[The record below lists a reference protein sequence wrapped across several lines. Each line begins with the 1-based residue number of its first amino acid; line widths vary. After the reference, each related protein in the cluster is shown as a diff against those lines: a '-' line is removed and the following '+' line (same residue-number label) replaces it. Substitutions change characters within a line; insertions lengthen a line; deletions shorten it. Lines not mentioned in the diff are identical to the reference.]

1 MKSSNR
7 KKKALASGVLS
18 FVIFLAAIFMMISPS
33 YNNLNM
39 VINSDES
46 RGGNLFRNSVLTEA
60 DGSGSYDLTIPYIG
74 LEKGSYNADFEYI
87 VTEPVD
93 INIWCTSEYDTETK
107 EFPVIYLGTLTPEKT
122 QDEFTF
128 TFDRDVKQFMLK
140 LEYEGKGTAE
150 VKSCVISEENLYR
163 NREISSVVLA
173 VALAVFVAFA
183 VYGFMDES
191 SDRKQKLFCTAVIA
205 TIVISCSIGLLEYDV
220 MIGDDME
227 FHLTRIMG
235 IAENISRGMPFNKIN
250 PAFNGGYGYLN
261 PVFYP
266 ELFLYIP
273 AMFMVWGANVTVAYR
288 LFIFIINIA
297 TALISY
303 ICFGKVS
310 ENRYAGLV
318 AAAIYTLNHYR
329 MRDIFARAAL
339 GELLYMTFLPIVIY
353 GIYLIFHKHEKKWPV
368 LMLGATLV
376 FQSHILGTVLTACAG
391 AFFIVMYLIHHIVK
405 KENVL
410 PPIVAII
417 KAGIG
422 VVAVNLFFLVPM
434 LYYIRHDF
442 SMFGHADYVRL
453 FKSMA
458 RSITTILFSFRNQ
471 SYATLY
477 ARFGLTAGIVFAA
490 MFVAAVVFAV
500 KKRGKGCS
508 DVVISF
514 VSAAFFLVCAS
525 TLMPWDILAEI
536 GIVELFMSKMQFCF
550 RFVSLF
556 AVFAAMG
563 AAVLLKEVKYGRK
576 NIALIALAV
585 ILTASGVCYHF
596 VDGCQTRGFDGD
608 YCVVVDSPPEYFM
621 KNAAYHVDKVAK
633 SKFTASSEQV
643 QVKDYERTGGGLRI
657 TVDSTS
663 QQEEWLDVPL
673 LYYAQYGAQD
683 MQTGAALEVSAGER
697 FVIRVAVPAEMA
709 GDILVKYQYPLFFT
723 AANAVSAL
731 SAAAFVLYVLI
742 KRKRESIR

>member
-1 MKSSNR
+1 MKSSS
-7 KKKALASGVLS
+7 KKKALAAGVLS
-18 FVIFLAAIFMMISPS
+18 FIIFIVAAFMAVSPS

-39 VINSDES
+39 VFNSDES
-46 RGGNLFRNSVLTEA
+46 RGGNLFRNSLLTEA
-60 DGSGSYDLTIPYIG
+60 DGQGSYDLTIPYIG
-74 LEKGSYNADFEYI
+74 LDRGSYNFAVEYS
-87 VTEPVD
+87 VTAPVD

-107 EFPVIYLGTLTPEKT
+107 QFPVIYLGTLTPEKT
-122 QDEFTF
+122 QDEFAF
-128 TFDRDVKQFMLK
+128 SFDRDVKQFMLK
-140 LEYEGKGTAE
+140 LEYAGEGAVE
-150 VKSCVISEENLYR
+150 VKNCVISAENVYR
-163 NREISSVVLA
+163 NREISAVVIA
-173 VALAVFVAFA
+173 AAMAVFAAFA
-183 VYGFMDES
+183 AYIAGGSGKDK
-191 SDRKQKLFCTAVIA
+191 KQQLICTA
-205 TIVISCSIGLLEYDV
+205 IVAAIVLSCSVGLLQYDV
-220 MIGDDME
+220 MVGDDME

-235 IAENISRGMPFNKIN
+235 IAENISRGMPFNKVN

-273 AMFMVWGANVTVAYR
+273 AIFMVWGANVTVAYR

-297 TALISY
+297 TALISC
-303 ICFGKVS
+303 ICFGKVA

-318 AAAIYTLNHYR
+318 AAALYTLNHYR

-353 GIYLIFHKHEKKWPV
+353 GIYLIFNKKEDKWPV
-368 LMLGATLV
+368 LMVGATLV

-391 AFFIVMYLIHHIVK
+391 AFFIVLYLIRQIANRENIVRP
-405 KENVL
+405 VL
-410 PPIVAII
+410 AMI

-434 LYYIRHDF
+434 LYYIRQDF

-458 RSITTILFSFRNQ
+458 RSITTILFSFRDL

-477 ARFGLTAGIVFAA
+477 ARFGLTAG
-490 MFVAAVVFAV
+490 VVFAV
-500 KKRGKGCS
+500 AFAAAVAVVAKKRGKDSGNI
-508 DVVISF
+508 VISF
-514 VSAAFFLVCAS
+514 VSAAFFLICAS
-525 TLMPWDILAEI
+525 TIMPWDALAEI

-563 AAVLLKEVKYGRK
+563 AAVLLKEVNCRGK
-576 NIALIALAV
+576 NALLIGLAV

-621 KNAAYHVDKVAK
+621 KNAAYHVDKVTA
-633 SKFTASSEQV
+633 SKFTPSSEQV
-643 QVKDYERTGGGLRI
+643 AVKDYERIGGGLKI
-657 TVDSTS
+657 TVENTS

-673 LYYAQYGAQD
+673 LYYAQYGAHNVH
-683 MQTGAALEVSAGER
+683 TGEVLGVSAGER
-697 FVIRVAVPAEMA
+697 FVIRVAVPAGIS
-709 GDILVKYQYPLFFT
+709 GDIAVQYQYPWFFT
-723 AANAVSAL
+723 AANAVSLL
-731 SAAAFVLYVLI
+731 SAAAFAVYLI
-742 KRKRESIR
+742 AGRKGLLKKR